1 MVARGTGLTFG
12 RYLLGERLGV
22 GGMGEV
28 FLAVQ
33 TGIGRFEKPLAL
45 KLLLPHLS
53 SRARAVRM
61 FLDEARLAARMNHPN
76 VTSIFDVGVVDGR
89 YFMAMELVQG
99 ISLSRLI
106 DALKERN
113 EAPDEGLLAA
123 VGAALC
129 DGLHHAH
136 EQRGSDGRPLGL
148 VHRDVTPQNVLISL
162 DGVVKLADFGIA
174 RANDTLED
182 SAQPRLLGKL
192 AYLPPE
198 QLDGKPVDRRADLYA
213 AGLTLL
219 HFATLA
225 QPLER
230 ATREATLAAILKG
243 HPAGTDGVP
252 EAMRRAIDAALVR
265 DPAGR
270 PPDARSLRAMLP
282 PVPSDASAR
291 LGALVQGAFAEEL
304 RTLSAHT
311 NHTLEL
317 GKQTGS
323 VSPIGP
329 GRDAIETQDVAG
341 LRRGD
346 RRPLAWGL
354 GAAVVTA
361 VAVVAAMLMGVSEAK
376 PGAPQAPL
384 VPTVAPSISYLTVDA
399 DPWAQVYVGGKLL
412 GETPMSLFPVE
423 SGEVV
428 VELRNP
434 ETHRTVSKALHLAPG
449 EKAVIKERLR

>member
-1 MVARGTGLTFG
+1 
-12 RYLLGERLGV
+12 
-22 GGMGEV
+22 MGEV

-106 DALKERN
+106 EALKERN
-113 EAPDEGLLAA
+113 EPPPDAGLLAA

-136 EQRGSDGRPLGL
+136 EQRGSDGRALGL

-174 RANDTLED
+174 RANDTLDD

-243 HPAGTDGVP
+243 HTPLTDAVP
-252 EAMRRAIDAALVR
+252 EAMRAAINAALIR
-265 DPAGR
+265 DPEGR
-270 PPDARSLRAMLP
+270 PADARSLRAMLP
-282 PVPSDASAR
+282 PVPADASAR

-311 NHTLEL
+311 NHTVEL
-317 GKQTGS
+317 GERAGS
-323 VSPIGP
+323 ASAVEV
-329 GRDAIETQDVAG
+329 GRDAVETQDVGGAK
-341 LRRGD
+341 RRGS

-354 GAAVVTA
+354 GVGVALAAGVGAAVLT
-361 VAVVAAMLMGVSEAK
+361 GVSSVK
-376 PGAPQAPL
+376 PSAVRAAL
-384 VPTVAPSISYLTVDA
+384 TPTVAPSVSYLTVDA
-399 DPWAQVYVGGKLL
+399 DPWAQVYVRGKLL

-434 ETHRTVSKALHLAPG
+434 ETSRAVSKTLHLAPG
-449 EKAVIKERLR
+449 EKAVLMERLR

>member
-1 MVARGTGLTFG
+1 
-12 RYLLGERLGV
+12 
-22 GGMGEV
+22 MGEV

-53 SRARAVRM
+53 SRERAVRM

-76 VTSIFDVGVVDGR
+76 VTSIFDVGMVDGR

-106 DALKERN
+106 EALKARQSP
-113 EAPDEGLLAA
+113 PDVGLLAA

-136 EQRGSDGRPLGL
+136 EQRGRDGKALGL

-174 RANDTLED
+174 RANDTTD
-182 SAQPRLLGKL
+182 DAAQPRLLGKL

-198 QLDGKPVDRRADLYA
+198 QLDGHAVDRRADLYA

-230 ATREATLAAILKG
+230 ATREETLAAILKG
-243 HPAGTDGVP
+243 TAPLTEGVP
-252 EAMRRAIDAALVR
+252 EAIRPAIDAALIR
-265 DPAGR
+265 DPALR
-270 PPDARSLRAMLP
+270 PADARSLRAMLP
-282 PVPSDASAR
+282 PVPPDATAR
-291 LGALVQGAFAEEL
+291 LGELVQSAFAEEL
-304 RTLSAHT
+304 RTLSVHT

-323 VSPIGP
+323 VSPMP
-329 GRDAIETQDVAG
+329 EGRDAVETQDVRMPKQHWSRSKGGLIAAG
-341 LRRGD
+341 VVVLVATAASATALLREK
-346 RRPLAWGL
+346 PAALAVN
-354 GAAVVTA
+354 AAS
-361 VAVVAAMLMGVSEAK
+361 VAMPMGVSY
-376 PGAPQAPL
+376 
-384 VPTVAPSISYLTVDA
+384 VTVDA
-399 DPWAQVYVGGKLL
+399 DPWAAVYVRGKLL
-412 GETPMSLFPVE
+412 GETPLSLFPVE
-423 SGEVV
+423 SGTVV

-434 ETHRTVSKALHLAPG
+434 ETGKHVEKTLHLAPG
-449 EKAVIKERLR
+449 EKAVLKERLR